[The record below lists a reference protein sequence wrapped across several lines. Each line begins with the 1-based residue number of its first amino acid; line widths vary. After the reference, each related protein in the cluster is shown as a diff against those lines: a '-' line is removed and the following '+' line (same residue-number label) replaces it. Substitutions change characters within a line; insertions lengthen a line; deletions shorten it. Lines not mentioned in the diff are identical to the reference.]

1 MPGSPRLHMMLP
13 VLIRLIAC
21 AVALA
26 GTATAASFSLGL
38 ATAQKAEAVPRRV
51 RRACRRDYKRLC
63 PRYRAGTARMRN
75 CMYAHGSEI
84 SYRCYEALSDYGYI
98 DGHKRRQRR
107 GRRGRRR
114 HR

>member
-1 MPGSPRLHMMLP
+1 MNRSPHLRIVLP
-13 VLIRLIAC
+13 AVTRLIVC
-21 AVALA
+21 ALA
-26 GTATAASFSLGL
+26 FTGTVTAASFTIGL
-38 ATAQKAEAVPRRV
+38 TTAHKAEAVPRRV

-84 SYRCYEALSDYGYI
+84 SYRCYEALSDYGYV
-98 DGHKRRQRR
+98 DGRKRRGRR